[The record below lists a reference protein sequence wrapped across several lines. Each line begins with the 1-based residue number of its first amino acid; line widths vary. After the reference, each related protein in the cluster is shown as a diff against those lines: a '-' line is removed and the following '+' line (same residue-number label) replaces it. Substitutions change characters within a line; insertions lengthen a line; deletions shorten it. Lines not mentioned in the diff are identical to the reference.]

1 MNRLSINEI
10 KNDIKSGY
18 AYMDYGVRYYMGQMT
33 IILDKHS
40 ENVIISFSRNGY
52 IVTYAIQFEQFV
64 KMSRK
69 DFDKR
74 FANELYYNA
83 VQYDI

>member
-1 MNRLSINEI
+1 MKRLSINEI
-10 KNDIKSGY
+10 KNDIKDGY
-18 AYMDYGVRYYMGQMT
+18 TYMEYESVYYKGNLT
-33 IILDKHS
+33 IIHEPHNSK
-40 ENVIISFSRNGY
+40 VIIDYRRNGY
-52 IVTYAIQFEQFV
+52 QTCYAIPVNEFMT
-64 KMSRK
+64 MSRK